1 MMQMSSDGLASR
13 ATIEE
18 LLLLIGD
25 KDRGLK
31 PEAMDLLMK
40 MGLDATYPVIERS
53 VRDDGNADLRNGA
66 MEALVAFGD
75 QAVPRLFRLLED
87 TNEEVRNFST
97 VMLGNIG
104 HREAVAPLV
113 RALKDPDV
121 NVRHGAAEAL
131 GKIGDRGALVPLI
144 ELLDEDFWVRCAA
157 IKALGE
163 IGDKRAV
170 PYLQELA
177 DDEML
182 KVPVRETLKKIGV
195 TKE

>member
-1 MMQMSSDGLASR
+1 MMPMPSDGPATG

-40 MGLDATYPVIERS
+40 MGLDAIYHVIERS

-66 MEALVAFGD
+66 MEALVAFGE
-75 QAVPRLFRLLED
+75 QAVPRLFQLLED
-87 TNEEVRNFST
+87 GNEEVRNFST

-131 GKIGDRGALVPLI
+131 GKIGDRGAFVPLL
-144 ELLDEDFWVRCAA
+144 ELLYEEFWVRYAA
-157 IKALGE
+157 IEALGE
-163 IGDKRAV
+163 IRDKRAV
-170 PYLQELA
+170 PYLLELA
-177 DDEML
+177 DDGLL
-182 KVPVRETLKKIGV
+182 KEPVRAALKKIGV